1 MFIVGI
7 DLASS
12 STGDYSVFTVVEKD
26 ERATRPHY
34 SVRYIHRWPLGTE
47 YPQLVQDVVRMLDR
61 PPLPGCTVV
70 VDSTGVGLAFFQ
82 SLRQALAERT
92 RQARA
97 PAVLIPVVITGGIYA
112 APAKGGWSVPKRDL
126 VSILVALLG
135 EQRLTIAEI
144 PEKALLIKE
153 LRTFSRKISPTTSH
167 DSYEA
172 MSSRD
177 HDDIICSASLACWY
191 GERCWRP
198 AGSVRAYRTGLTA
211 VSFLKIAILDKVQ
224 LADEACT
231 DHASILV
238 SCNSPGDDSIPEHK
252 LKLIEAVAVQC
263 LDATPED
270 KAAEWNETVAAQLL
284 GQQEA
289 KKIWSTLKRQRSP
302 AVPVELIAVADH
314 GNGDRR
320 ALSVAFALAD
330 ALARKRSSTVLRVG
344 VENWIAT
351 DTSEDLE
358 LTNRH
363 IYDTVKAAN
372 ALVLGSVPLKPS
384 PPAPKMLSFAG
395 HPIPGFIRGV
405 HG

>member
-12 STGDYSVFTVVEKD
+12 STGDYSVFTVVEK
-26 ERATRPHY
+26 EEKATRPHY
-34 SVRYIHRWPLGTE
+34 SVRYIHRWSLGTE

-153 LRTFSRKISPTTSH
+153 LRTFSRKLSPITAH

-177 HDDIICSASLACWY
+177 HDDIICSASLACWW
-191 GERCWRP
+191 GEHCCRP
-198 AGSVRAYRTGLTA
+198 PGTVRAYRTGLTT
-211 VSFLKIAILDKVQ
+211 VSFLKIAVMDKDQ
-224 LADEACT
+224 LVAEECV
-231 DHASILV
+231 DHGCVLITM
-238 SCNSPGDDSIPEHK
+238 NDPGDASIPEHK
-252 LKLIEAVAVQC
+252 LTLIEAIAIRC
-263 LDATPED
+263 LDVTPEE
-270 KAAEWNETVAAQLL
+270 KAAEWTDTVAGQLL

-289 KKIWSTLKRQRSP
+289 KRIWTTLKRRRSP
-302 AVPVELIAVADH
+302 EVPVEVIAVADN

-320 ALSVAFALAD
+320 ALSTAFAICD
-330 ALARKRSSTVLRVG
+330 AMARKRSATLLRVG
-344 VENWIAT
+344 LDGWIPSDT
-351 DTSEDLE
+351 DADLKPA
-358 LTNRH
+358 NRY
-363 IYDTVKAAN
+363 IYETIKAAN
-372 ALVLGSVPLKPS
+372 ALVLGSVPLRPS
-384 PPAPKMLSFAG
+384 APPRKILSFAG
-395 HPIPGFIRGV
+395 HPTGAVKGV
-405 HG
+405 HY